1 MTKTNILIT
10 GPPRCGKTTLIRKVV
25 GRIERPATG
34 FYTLEIREK
43 GRRVGFSINTL
54 DGREGILAHEDIKS
68 QLRVGKY
75 GVNLKDID
83 SLAVPAM
90 IPARKGEIVVI
101 DEIGKMECF
110 SWLFKETLIRVL
122 GSSNRMIGSI
132 AEKGD
137 HFIQRIKQ
145 RDDVMVIMITTQNR
159 VGLVDQ
165 LLDSLK
171 TQYQSNTD

>member
-10 GPPRCGKTTLIRKVV
+10 GPPRCGKSTLIEKVV
-25 GRIERPATG
+25 SRIERPVTG
-34 FYTLEIREK
+34 FFTREIKGK

-54 DGREGILAHEDIKS
+54 DGREGILAHENIKS

-75 GVNLKDID
+75 GVNLKDIEAI
-83 SLAVPAM
+83 AVPSM
-90 IPARKGEIVVI
+90 IPTRRVQIVVI

-110 SWLFKETLIRVL
+110 SRLFKETLIRIL

-137 HFIQRIKQ
+137 HFIQRIKE

-159 VGLVDQ
+159 DILVDQ
-165 LLDSLK
+165 ILDSIEI
-171 TQYQSNTD
+171 D